1 MRSTQLKSDV
11 DSLNRQTAALQT
23 ALNSATAS
31 VASLQTDLDSAT
43 ASVESFTVSEATL
56 RADLA
61 TCKDEDSD
69 GISDGLAIALIIIM
83 SAMFLIVSL
92 TLVVIICKERK
103 GYPVFAPVAGIA
115 TGRPVGKATNEM

>member
-1 MRSTQLKSDV
+1 MTIASMQTRNTALSSEV
-11 DSLNRQTAALQT
+11 DSLNTQKTALQT
-23 ALNSATAS
+23 ELN
-31 VASLQTDLDSAT
+31 SAT

-61 TCKDEDSD
+61 KCKDEDSD
-69 GISDGLAIALIIIM
+69 SISDALAIVIYIIV

-103 GYPVFAPVAGIA
+103 GYPVFAPVAG
-115 TGRPVGKATNEM
+115 TPVGNATYGSSSADDSKI